1 MLGLDESIK
10 DWFASQVSVWQLKN
24 GRHDLPWQKTRDPY
38 KIWVSEV
45 MLQQT
50 QVKTVIPYYLK
61 FLKKFPSIRSLAE
74 ADLDSVLVIWS
85 GLGYYSRARNLHQAA
100 RTINAQ
106 YSGRFPSDFEAIV
119 GLRGIGKSTA
129 GAILVFAF
137 NERFSILD
145 ANVKRVV
152 TRFFYN
158 ILDVGATHSKNQLW
172 SLVDDLVPSEG
183 IVEYTQGLMDLG
195 AGICKPSAPN
205 CELCPLSKH
214 CYAYARGLFDV
225 NQKPKSRPKSVVTKN
240 YLVFKRGAHIIL
252 QKGSSSG
259 IWPDLLNFPE
269 CTNDQLIKLPFLL
282 QQNKFQFGEIAQLP
296 ALTHEL
302 THRKIAIRAF
312 LIEISSSRRPR
323 LINNSTWI
331 HMSDLDNHPIPKVV
345 RKIIALVA
353 RRKSSV

>member
-61 FLKKFPSIRSLAE
+61 FLKRFPSIRSLAK
-74 ADLDSVLVIWS
+74 ADLDSILVIWS

-100 RTINAQ
+100 RTINTQ
-106 YSGRFPSDFEAIV
+106 YSGRFPSDFESIV

-158 ILDVGATHSKNQLW
+158 VLDVGVTRSKNQLW
-172 SLVDDLVPSEG
+172 SLVDDLLPSED

-195 AGICKPSAPN
+195 AGICKPRAPL

-214 CYAYARGLFDV
+214 CYAFARGLFGV
-225 NQKPKSRPKSVVTKN
+225 NQKPKPRQKSVMTKN
-240 YLVFKRGAHIIL
+240 FLVFKRGSRIIL

-269 CTNDQLIKLPFLL
+269 CTNDQLIKLPFFL
-282 QQNKFQFGEIAQLP
+282 QQYKFQFGEIAALP
-296 ALTHEL
+296 TLTHEL
-302 THRKIAIRAF
+302 THLKIKIRVF
-312 LIEISSSRRPR
+312 LIQISSSQLPR
-323 LINNSTWI
+323 LINNSAWI
-331 HMSDLDNHPIPKVV
+331 HISDLDNQPIPKVV
-345 RKIIALVA
+345 RKIMTLIAKG
-353 RRKSSV
+353 KSAP